1 MLPETGPL
9 PVISHDGMCARC
21 RGEPLRAVFDRVQ
34 ADMKR
39 AENTPGPWRHL
50 PRPTV
55 LPPCP
60 TWCNRDH
67 SDTFG
72 PDAIPVDSAAD
83 GGPIWDLAHGR
94 EVVVGGATVLIWQ
107 SVEILV
113 DGTIV
118 GSTSP
123 DISWDG
129 GEGDTPE
136 AAADLVSALLAARL
150 LLTRDAA
157 G

>member
-9 PVISHDGMCARC
+9 PVISHNGVCAHC
-21 RGEPLRAVFDRVQ
+21 GGEPLRAVFDRVQ
-34 ADMKR
+34 ADVNR
-39 AENTPGPWRHL
+39 QENTPSPRRHL

-60 TWCNRDH
+60 SWCNRDH

-83 GGPIWDLAHGR
+83 GGPIWDLTHRR
-94 EVVVGGATVLIWQ
+94 EVVVGGATVLLWQ
-107 SVEILV
+107 SVDILV

-123 DISWDG
+123 QHVV
-129 GEGDTPE
+129 GD
-136 AAADLVSALLAARL
+136 RG
-150 LLTRDAA
+150 R